1 VAVTRKRTAT
11 ARTSSI
17 QGGGFDK
24 ELLRRVGLA
33 IRVARVGRGLSQREL
48 AQTLGR
54 SQNLIWTIESGKK
67 DPGVLFLAQ
76 LADALRMPLEFF
88 LIPVQ
93 KIRTHTP
100 SDRKRDFEEGQAMM
114 VSLMEAWAKSANDR
128 SEVAH
133 TKKPKSSTP

>member
-17 QGGGFDK
+17 QGGGLDK

-48 AQTLGR
+48 AQKLGR

-67 DPGVLFLAQ
+67 DPGVLLLAH

-88 LIPVQ
+88 LVPVQ

-100 SDRKRDFEEGQAMM
+100 SDRKREFEEGQVML
-114 VSLMEAWAKSANDR
+114 VSLMEALAKSADDR
-128 SEVAH
+128 SEGGH
-133 TKKPKSSTP
+133 T